1 MATFFA
7 DGSERLDEY
16 ATGTRGFRGAECTWR
31 DAVSSSR
38 AVRPIRGPVRLRRTA
53 RTIA

>member
-16 ATGTRGFRGAECTWR
+16 ATGTRGFRGVEGTWC

-38 AVRPIRGPVRLRRTA
+38 AGRPIKGPEHLRRTA
-53 RTIA
+53 RTLA